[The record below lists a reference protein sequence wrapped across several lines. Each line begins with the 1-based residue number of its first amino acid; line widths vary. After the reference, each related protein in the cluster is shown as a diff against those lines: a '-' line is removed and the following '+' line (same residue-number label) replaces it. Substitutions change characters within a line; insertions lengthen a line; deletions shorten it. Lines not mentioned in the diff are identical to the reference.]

1 VDKFV
6 LQPGNAERNY
16 TLAVMPFEI
25 VSSDVAPFFAQLSG
39 DLVRILKRSSQMR
52 LASTDA
58 VDALPDIRDAVASS
72 ARLGVR
78 YLISGSISSS
88 AGSVGLKV
96 SIFDS
101 DSGKQVWQRDFENA
115 HSQAT
120 LNSVATEPSPC
131 LQSHRTRRPMSC
143 TCRPGGS
150 PHQRMQAPRRRS
162 CSGMRSRW
170 TRGLRRHWRDCAIYW
185 YRATAGRAQAEVQRA
200 IGNLYFES
208 GQIDRAREAFASALA
223 ITPGD
228 LLTQVDMASTWQDDD
243 PARAEQQLLYII
255 DQHPG
260 SPFAYGSLQ
269 YLYFRQGR
277 YPEAITYAQAE
288 VDLVPGDRRAL
299 LLEKAVKRNSLLFG
313 TDHNNLATVLFF
325 EGDFESAEQ
334 LYQLAVTTAPEDA
347 LYYRN
352 LGDAV
357 FHNRGRDAAATVFA
371 SAIDLARK
379 QLAINPENYDARSVL
394 LVSYASI
401 GDRESFAKW
410 EEGFLATG
418 YEDPQAL
425 YDLAVATSRLGDM
438 EASRAHARKAVDAGY
453 PVVFMNADP
462 DIRASGASFP
472 TH

>member
-1 VDKFV
+1 MTSIQNFFAELKRRNVVRAGAAYVVLAWLVIQVADILFETFAVPNWVMQALVIALAIGLPIVLVGAWVYELTREGLKRTKEVELAESITFQTRRKLDFVIAGVLITAVAIFAVDKFV

-120 LNSVATEPSPC
+120 LK
-131 LQSHRTRRPMSC
+131 RPMSC

-185 YRATAGRAQAEVQRA
+185 YRATAGRAHRRISRRPRNTA
-200 IGNLYFES
+200 IGRGRSTLTQRKYSERSATCISRAGRS
-208 GQIDRAREAFASALA
+208 GRSSSCCTSLISTRAVRLPTGVCNTSTSGRAA
-223 ITPGD
+223 IPRP
-228 LLTQVDMASTWQDDD
+228 LLT
-243 PARAEQQLLYII
+243 R
-255 DQHPG
+255 
-260 SPFAYGSLQ
+260 
-269 YLYFRQGR
+269 
-277 YPEAITYAQAE
+277 
-288 VDLVPGDRRAL
+288 
-299 LLEKAVKRNSLLFG
+299 
-313 TDHNNLATVLFF
+313 
-325 EGDFESAEQ
+325 
-334 LYQLAVTTAPEDA
+334 
-347 LYYRN
+347 
-352 LGDAV
+352 
-357 FHNRGRDAAATVFA
+357 RGRL
-371 SAIDLARK
+371 I
-379 QLAINPENYDARSVL
+379 
-394 LVSYASI
+394 SY
-401 GDRESFAKW
+401 
-410 EEGFLATG
+410 LATG
-418 YEDPQAL
+418 ERCQTSQA
-425 YDLAVATSRLGDM
+425 TW
-438 EASRAHARKAVDAGY
+438 
-453 PVVFMNADP
+453 
-462 DIRASGASFP
+462 
-472 TH
+472 